1 MRTGNIAV
9 QPTSAARCTR
19 VGRTLEGAVMRRPYR
34 IIVWGPGHLG
44 SICIW
49 ETLQSPAFELVG
61 VRTYSAAKDGVD
73 VGDLLGIGAI
83 GIGATTDVE
92 TLLRVDCDCIVYTP
106 HDQGTFHTDEELL
119 RLLTAGK
126 NVVTPLPYHNAR
138 LVRDADFVEALDA
151 ACQTGGCVFHAGGID
166 PDLVSDRILLA
177 LTGAC
182 TEITSIKLQ
191 EIWDCSF
198 AAEGPLKY
206 LGFGLAPDVGAGNTT
221 TQAIPNNFLTIIVRT
236 AERVLGVTYDR
247 VETTHEY
254 VTTPADIHEPFLIP
268 AGTVGRVVHRSE
280 AFVDDITEPFFTM
293 ELNWLIGNSMLPEGV
308 SPGQYYVATIEGR
321 PSITM
326 AIGLR
331 VSHHN
336 DDRIYRIG
344 SMAVEPS
351 YVATVSGLMQ
361 AIPHICEAKPGVLPS
376 FGPTLHW
383 MKDLRDS
390 VVHPAS

>member
-1 MRTGNIAV
+1 V
-9 QPTSAARCTR
+9 
-19 VGRTLEGAVMRRPYR
+19 RRPYR

-61 VRTYSAAKDGVD
+61 VRAYSAAKDGVD
-73 VGDLLGIGAI
+73 VGDLIGIGAI
-83 GIGATTDVE
+83 GIRATTDIE
-92 TLLRVDCDCIVYTP
+92 ALMRVDCDCIVYTP
-106 HDQGTFHTDEELL
+106 HDQGTFHTDDELL

-138 LVRDADFVEALDA
+138 LFRDADFVEALDA
-151 ACQTGGCVFHAGGID
+151 ACETGGCVFHAGGID
-166 PDLVSDRILLA
+166 PDLISDRILLA

-182 TEITSIKLQ
+182 TEIKSIKLQ

-198 AAEGPLKY
+198 AAEGPLKSI
-206 LGFGLAPDVGAGNTT
+206 GFGLRPDVGASNTT

-268 AGTVGRVVHRSE
+268 SGTVGRVVHRSE
-280 AFVDDITEPFFTM
+280 AFVDEIGTEPFFTM
-293 ELNWLIGNSMLPEGV
+293 ELNWLVGNSMLPEGV

-326 AIGLR
+326 AIDLR
-331 VSHHN
+331 VSHNN
-336 DDRIYRIG
+336 DDRTYRIG
-344 SMAVEPS
+344 SMGVEPS

-383 MKDLRDS
+383 MKDLRGS